1 MKLKNNSEFIN
12 YSKNIFQIL
21 KDGIK
26 NINLKTHPKKIQQRT
41 KNKKTWDKLSHLKN
55 KWKTL

>member
-1 MKLKNNSEFIN
+1 MKLKNNSDFIN

-41 KNKKTWDKLSHLKN
+41 KNKKT
-55 KWKTL
+55 